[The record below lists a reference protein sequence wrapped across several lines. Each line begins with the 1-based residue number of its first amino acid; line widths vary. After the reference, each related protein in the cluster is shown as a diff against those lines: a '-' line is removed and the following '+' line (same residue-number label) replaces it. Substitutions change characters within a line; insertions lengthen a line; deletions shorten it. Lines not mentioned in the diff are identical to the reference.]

1 MNHLDDFK
9 IIEQVLEG
17 RQEAYAIL
25 IERYEQ
31 LVFTLAL
38 RMLKNREDAEE
49 AAQDVFVKA
58 FKALSKFKGESK
70 FSTWIY
76 RITYNKCLDMLA
88 RIKRQPAAAD
98 IEELTHMNL
107 GEVETI
113 VDKMELEERNAQ
125 IKKCIERLPEDEAFL
140 ITVYYFEDKSVNE
153 LVEIMGLTESNIKIK
168 LYRARKRLFTMLN
181 QILSDEK
188 KRTYGEI

>member
-17 RQEAYAIL
+17 REEAYAVL

-49 AAQDVFVKA
+49 ASQDVFVKA
-58 FKALSKFKGESK
+58 FKALNKFKGEAK

-88 RIKRQPAAAD
+88 RIKRQPAVAD
-98 IEELTHMNL
+98 IEELNHSNFK
-107 GEVETI
+107 EVETVI
-113 VDKMELEERNAQ
+113 DKMELEERNAQ
-125 IKKCIERLPEDEAFL
+125 IKKCIESLPEDEAFL
-140 ITVYYFEDKSVNE
+140 ITVYYFEDRSVNE
-153 LVEIMGLTESNIKIK
+153 LVQITDLTESNIKIK

-181 QILSDEK
+181 KILSEEK
-188 KRTYGEI
+188 KTDL